1 MSCNDDSFREGGTY
15 KDPYIIGGKATGTEL
30 NNCSLTGGVTL
41 DQEVAEDIAAAIQN
55 VDLPAVADTPENS
68 ISDSLPLTVVGERTY
83 LLGKPAA
90 FIKCGEFMIPVYRA
104 EGV

>member
-15 KDPYIIGGKATGTEL
+15 KDPYIIGGKATETEL
-30 NNCSLTGGVTL
+30 NNCSLTGGVTI
-41 DQEVAEDIAAAIQN
+41 DQECAEDIAAAIQT
-55 VDLPAVADTPENS
+55 VDLPAVADTPASTLADN
-68 ISDSLPLTVVGERTY
+68 LPLTVIGERVA

-90 FIKCGEFMIPVYRA
+90 FIKCGSFMIPVYKA